1 MYLEWEDAS
10 ETPEHP
16 FECWFNLDNAAP
28 RAILEG
34 VAHCFTPFGQPHEPM
49 KTLSVVVPVYFN
61 EASLPTL
68 ANELADVEQKLTQ
81 RGLGL
86 ELIFVDDGSGDR
98 SYRELLRIKAQRP
111 ATRVIKLT
119 RNFGGVHAVKVGF
132 QFVTGD
138 CFMMLAADGQDP
150 PAMILEM
157 ADCWLN
163 GAKYTVCARAA
174 REDPPAK
181 KLYAFFYYRLL
192 RLFVA
197 RDYPVTGYDLALM
210 DRAMLSHLQ
219 SSAKNI
225 NTPLFAFWLGFKPT
239 VLTYNRRVRLHG
251 TGRWTFS
258 KSFKFMLDSMLGFSI
273 VPIRAISFIGVIV
286 AMLSFLYGAVVIV
299 SALRGGTLVRGWAS
313 TAALVS
319 FLLGLVIIML
329 GVIGEYI
336 WRIFDEVSRR
346 PEAVIEEVH

>member
-1 MYLEWEDAS
+1 MYCEWEGAS
-10 ETPEHP
+10 ERPCRPCE
-16 FECWFNLDNAAP
+16 FSLNLDIATP

-34 VAHCFTPFGQPHEPM
+34 VFSCFAILDQPYQLM

-61 EASLPTL
+61 EESLPTL
-68 ANELADVEQKLTQ
+68 LDELEVVEQELARKA
-81 RGLGL
+81 LGL
-86 ELIFVDDGSGDR
+86 ELIFVDDGSGDQ
-98 SYRELLRIKAQRP
+98 SFQELLRIKEKRP

-163 GAKYTVCARAA
+163 GAKYTVCARRA
-174 REDPPAK
+174 REDPRAK
-181 KLYAFFYYRLL
+181 KIYAFFYYRLL

-197 RDYPVTGYDLALM
+197 KDYPVTGYDLALM
-210 DRAMLSHLQ
+210 DRAMLPHLQ

-239 VLTYNRRVRLHG
+239 VLTYDRRQRLHG
-251 TGRWTFS
+251 KGKWTFG
-258 KSFKFMLDSMLGFSI
+258 KSFKFMLDSLLGFSI
-273 VPIRAISFIGVIV
+273 VPIRAISLIGVVV
-286 AMLSFLYGAVVIV
+286 AILSFLYGAVVIV

-329 GVIGEYI
+329 GIIGEYI